1 LLDSLPP
8 KNRTCEFP
16 RIRLKP
22 LKVNESIKYRLH
34 SGSAVVMNLNVT
46 VWVYQYSIL

>member
-1 LLDSLPP
+1 MMLPP

-22 LKVNESIKYRLH
+22 LKVNESIKYRLY
-34 SGSAVVMNLNVT
+34 SDSAVVMDLNMT
-46 VWVYQYSIL
+46 TGMHQHSIS